1 MTMTKA
7 IERITPCMLAPE
19 VARKKYE
26 QMRLPPSPDI
36 GVFVQYYWGAVWN
49 LRGCEPYV
57 HESLPDPCMHMVFEP
72 GWSRVVGVTS
82 GKFRVQLEKDGRIF
96 GICFK
101 PGAFY
106 PLVKTPMVAYTDR
119 TFLVS
124 DVFGEAGAALRDSIL
139 ATEEDHERLRIA
151 EAFLREILTPPDEN
165 DRLIRTAVDLI
176 IDDPDITKVNDLVE
190 RTGVNKR
197 KLQRL
202 FIQYVGVS
210 PKAVIQR
217 YRLNDA
223 ADHLLTRPATNAT
236 RVAVEYGYFDQSHFI
251 KDFKQIVGQ
260 TPSRFAKGS
269 GAAGF

>member
-1 MTMTKA
+1 MTQA
-7 IERITPCMLAPE
+7 IERITPCMLEPE

-26 QMRLPPSPDI
+26 QMRLPPSPDV
-36 GVFVQYYWGAVWN
+36 GVVVQYYWGAMWN
-49 LRGCEPYV
+49 LHGCEPYV
-57 HESLPDPCMHMVFEP
+57 HESLPDPCMHMVFEA

-82 GKFRVQLEKDGRIF
+82 GKFRVQLENDGRIF

-106 PLVKTPMVAYTDR
+106 PLVKTPMAAYTDK

-139 ATEEDHERLRIA
+139 AADADTERVQIA
-151 EAFLREILTPPDEN
+151 EAFLRDSLPQLDEN
-165 DRLIRTAVDLI
+165 DRLIRTVVDMI
-176 IDDPDITKVNDLVE
+176 IDDGDIVKVDDLVE
-190 RTGVNKR
+190 RTGINKR

-202 FIQYVGVS
+202 FSQYVGVS

-223 ADHLLTRPATNAT
+223 ADHLLTRPEADAT

-251 KDFKQIVGQ
+251 RDFKETVGK
-260 TPSRFAKGS
+260 TPSRFAKG
-269 GAAGF
+269 AAVADF

>member
-1 MTMTKA
+1 MTQA
-7 IERITPCMLAPE
+7 IERITPCMLEPE

-26 QMRLPPSPDI
+26 QMRLPPSPDV
-36 GVFVQYYWGAVWN
+36 GVLVQYYWGAVWN

-57 HESLPDPCMHMVFEP
+57 HESLPDPCMHMVFES

-82 GKFRVQLEKDGRIF
+82 GKFRVQLENEGRIF

-106 PLVKTPMVAYTDR
+106 PLVKMSMAAYTDR

-124 DVFGEAGAALRDSIL
+124 DVFGEVGAVLCDSIL
-139 ATEEDHERLRIA
+139 SAQDDIERVRIA
-151 EAFLREILTPPDEN
+151 EAFLRESLPQLDED
-165 DRLIRTAVDLI
+165 DRLTRTAVDMI
-176 IDDPDITKVNDLVE
+176 IDDCDITKVDDLVN
-190 RTGVNKR
+190 RTGLNKR

-202 FIQYVGVS
+202 FSQYVGVS

-223 ADHLLTRPATNAT
+223 ADHLLTHPATDAT

-251 KDFKQIVGQ
+251 RDFKETVGK
-260 TPSRFAKGS
+260 TPSRFAKGTRV
-269 GAAGF
+269 ADF

>member
-1 MTMTKA
+1 MTQA
-7 IERITPCMLAPE
+7 IDRITPCMLEPE

-26 QMRLPPSPDI
+26 QMRLPASPDV

-57 HESLPDPCMHMVFEP
+57 HESLPDPCMHMVFEAD
-72 GWSRVVGVTS
+72 WSRVVGVTS
-82 GKFRVQLEKDGRIF
+82 GKFRVQLENDGRVF

-106 PLVKTPMVAYTDR
+106 PLVRTPMLRYTDK

-124 DVFGEAGAALRDSIL
+124 EVFGDEGAVLRDGIL
-139 ATEEDHERLRIA
+139 SAEDDTERVRIA
-151 EAFLREILTPPDEN
+151 ETFLRERLPQPDEN

-176 IDDPDITKVNDLVE
+176 IEDRDLTKVDDLVE
-190 RTGVNKR
+190 RMSVNKR

-202 FIQYVGVS
+202 FSQYVGVS

-223 ADHLLTRPATNAT
+223 ADHLLTRPATDAA

-251 KDFKQIVGQ
+251 KDFKETVGK
-260 TPSRFAKGS
+260 TPSRFARGERLGS
-269 GAAGF
+269 

>member
-1 MTMTKA
+1 MMTQA
-7 IERITPCMLAPE
+7 IERITPCMLEPE

-26 QMRLPPSPDI
+26 QMRLPPSPDV

-49 LRGCEPYV
+49 LHGCEPYV
-57 HESLPDPCMHMVFEP
+57 HESLPDPCMHMVFEA

-82 GKFRVQLEKDGRIF
+82 GKFRVQLENDGRIF

-106 PLVKTPMVAYTDR
+106 PLVRTAMAAYTDR

-139 ATEEDHERLRIA
+139 STAEDSERVRIA
-151 EAFLREILTPPDEN
+151 EVFLRQHLPHPDEN
-165 DRLIRTAVDLI
+165 DRLIRTTVDLI
-176 IDDPDITKVNDLVE
+176 IDNPDIVKVADLVE
-190 RTGVNKR
+190 RTRVNKR
-197 KLQRL
+197 QLQRL
-202 FIQYVGVS
+202 FSQYVGVS

-223 ADHLLTRPATNAT
+223 ADHLLTHPTTDVT

-251 KDFKQIVGQ
+251 RDFKETVGE
-260 TPSRFAKGS
+260 TPSRFAKGTR
-269 GAAGF
+269 AADF

>member
-1 MTMTKA
+1 MTEA
-7 IERITPCMLAPE
+7 IDRITPCMLEPE
-19 VARKKYE
+19 VARTKYE
-26 QMRLPPSPDI
+26 QMRLPPSPDV
-36 GVFVQYYWGAVWN
+36 GMFVQYYWGAVWN

-57 HESLPDPCMHMVFEP
+57 HESLPDPCMHMVFEA

-82 GKFRVQLEKDGRIF
+82 GKFRVQLENEGRIF

-106 PLVKTPMVAYTDR
+106 PLVRLPMSPYTDR

-124 DVFGEAGAALRDSIL
+124 DVFGEAGAALRDAIL
-139 ATEEDHERLRIA
+139 SADADAERVRIA
-151 EAFLREILTPPDEN
+151 EAFLRERLPQPDED

-176 IDDPDITKVNDLVE
+176 IDDHDIAKVDDLVA

-197 KLQRL
+197 KLQRV
-202 FIQYVGVS
+202 FSQYVGVS

-223 ADHLLTRPATNAT
+223 ADHLLTRPATDAT

-251 KDFKQIVGQ
+251 RDFKETVGK
-260 TPSRFAKGS
+260 TPGRFAKRV
-269 GAAGF
+269 GAASF

>member
-1 MTMTKA
+1 MMTQA
-7 IERITPCMLAPE
+7 IERITPCMLEPE

-26 QMRLPPSPDI
+26 QMRLPPAPDV

-49 LRGCEPYV
+49 LHGCEPYV
-57 HESLPDPCMHMVFEP
+57 HESLPDPCMHMVFEA

-82 GKFRVQLEKDGRIF
+82 GKFRVQLENDGRIF

-106 PLVKTPMVAYTDR
+106 PLVNTPMAAYTDR
-119 TFLVS
+119 TFLVN

-139 ATEEDHERLRIA
+139 ATGEDRERVRIA
-151 EAFLREILTPPDEN
+151 EAFLREHLPQPDEH

-176 IDDPDITKVNDLVE
+176 IDDGDIAKVDDLVE
-190 RTGVNKR
+190 RTGVTKR
-197 KLQRL
+197 TLQRL
-202 FIQYVGVS
+202 FSQYVGVS

-223 ADHLLTRPATNAT
+223 ADHLLTHPTTEVT

-251 KDFKQIVGQ
+251 RDFKEVVGE
-260 TPSRFAKGS
+260 TPRRFAKGS
-269 GAAGF
+269 GATNF

>member
-1 MTMTKA
+1 MTQA
-7 IERITPCMLAPE
+7 IDRITPCMLEPE
-19 VARKKYE
+19 TARKKYE
-26 QMRLPPSPDI
+26 QMRLPASPEV
-36 GVFVQYYWGAVWN
+36 GVFAQYYWGAVWN
-49 LRGCEPYV
+49 LRGHEPYV
-57 HESLPDPCMHMVFEP
+57 HEALPDPCMHMVFEA

-82 GKFRVQLEKDGRIF
+82 GKFRVQLENDGRIF

-106 PLVKTPMVAYTDR
+106 PLVRTSMSDYTDK

-124 DVFGEAGAALRDSIL
+124 DVFGEAGAALRDAIL
-139 ATEEDHERLRIA
+139 SADEDAERVRIA
-151 EAFLREILTPPDEN
+151 EAFLRERLPEPDEN

-176 IDDPDITKVNDLVE
+176 IEDRDLTKVDDLVE
-190 RTGVNKR
+190 RLSVNKR

-202 FIQYVGVS
+202 FSQYVGVS

-223 ADHLLTRPATNAT
+223 ADHLLKRPATDAT

-251 KDFKQIVGQ
+251 KDFKEAVGK
-260 TPSRFAKGS
+260 TPSRFARGASVGS
-269 GAAGF
+269 